1 MHPTRLKV
9 KKGKGK
15 ERPDP
20 PSHKYSYGRL
30 GEPSPHRSTDPA
42 PGREEGLPP
51 HQSSSAAAP
60 PTSSDHPAPEGA
72 QLLHGAQH
80 IFHAITGNTEED
92 EAARAKKRQEEE
104 RNRLPP
110 DAVDLVVEDYA
121 AEEEEQIQAR
131 RRGEPGGKK
140 KRVYRQ
146 TYISPTPSPQLGPME
161 VPGAVEGESP
171 KGDGKGDARDLVT
184 SPIAGEKIEV
194 KDTVPRE
201 PEEQGA
207 GEHASSEEVRRIRV
221 VEEEAKARMVDGPPS
236 ASESEDNPWH

>member
-1 MHPTRLKV
+1 MHPNRLKV

-20 PSHKYSYGRL
+20 PLHKYSYGRL
-30 GEPSPHRSTDPA
+30 GEPSPHRINDPT
-42 PGREEGLPP
+42 PDREEGLPP
-51 HQSSSAAAP
+51 HQSSSASAP
-60 PTSSDHPAPEGA
+60 ATSSDHPAPEGA

-80 IFHAITGNTEED
+80 VIHAITGNTEEED
-92 EAARAKKRQEEE
+92 AAQAKKRQEEE

-110 DAVDLVVEDYA
+110 DAVDLVIEDYA

-146 TYISPTPSPQLGPME
+146 TYISPTPSPQLGPVE
-161 VPGAVEGESP
+161 VPGVGGESS
-171 KGDGKGDARDLVT
+171 KGDAKADSRDLVT
-184 SPIAGEKIEV
+184 SPIAGETVEV

-201 PEEQGA
+201 PEERGA
-207 GEHASSEEVRRIRV
+207 GEHAASEEIRRIRV
-221 VEEEAKARMVDGPPS
+221 VEEEAKVRMVDGPPT
-236 ASESEDNPWH
+236 SESEDNPWH